1 MEVPMKT
8 HRVTKA
14 LGALACFLLAQAAAV
29 QAADLKVISTI
40 GVKSFVEEL
49 APQFERTT
57 GHKLTIKF
65 GTANV
70 LKREIEAGEAFDVAI
85 MTAMVADDLIRQ
97 GRLVASTRTD
107 VARGGIG
114 VAVRAGLTK
123 PDISTVAA
131 LKRALLDAKSITYA
145 KEGASGIYFAG
156 VIEKWGLT
164 DALKAKTVL
173 GAGNVGEIAARG
185 EADMAVQLITELISV
200 KGLELVGPLPAEV
213 QNWVVLT
220 AGVSSNLKEPGPAVD
235 FIKFLTAPA
244 AVPIL
249 KSKGLEPGTA
259 KP

>member
-1 MEVPMKT
+1 MRT
-8 HRVTKA
+8 FRIAAA
-14 LGALACFLLAQAAAV
+14 LGPLALVGLVQAVPV
-29 QAADLKVISTI
+29 QAADLRVISTI

-57 GHKLTIKF
+57 GHKLSIKF

-70 LKREIEAGEAFDVAI
+70 LKREIEAGEPFDVAI
-85 MTAMVADDLIRQ
+85 MTAMVTDDLIKQ
-97 GRLVASTRTD
+97 GRLVAATRTD
-107 VARGGIG
+107 IARGGIG
-114 VAVRAGLTK
+114 VGVRAGLSK
-123 PDISTVAA
+123 PDISTVDA
-131 LKRALLDAKSITYA
+131 LKKALLDAKSITYA

-156 VIEKWGLT
+156 LIQKWGLT
-164 DALKAKTVL
+164 DALKGKTLL

-220 AGVSSNLKEPGPAVD
+220 AGVSSNLKEPGAAID

-244 AVPIL
+244 AVPVL
-249 KSKGLEPGTA
+249 KAKGLEPGSIR
-259 KP
+259 P